1 MGLSPASGEGVT
13 EVAGRRLSFLAAGE
27 GPTVLLLHGFGAD
40 RLSWLLTQREMAAY
54 AATIAPDLPGHGRSD
69 RDVGDGSIG
78 ALTDL
83 VSGFVEARGD
93 GPVHIVGHSLG
104 GAIGIDMAH
113 RRPDLVASLFL
124 LAPAGLGR
132 GIDPAFLSAL
142 VDMGDLEQASA
153 VLGRLVMRRRLIS
166 PQMTTRALAEIATP
180 GTRDALRKV
189 ADGLLKIN
197 EHLAPAVAGVADSDI
212 PKAVV
217 WGEGDTINPVAD
229 EGPDRLG
236 ARLHIVE
243 DAGHLPH
250 IESHA
255 TVNGLIRDFVTG
267 AATRPT

>member
-1 MGLSPASGEGVT
+1 MGLSPANGEDIVD
-13 EVAGRRLSFLAAGE
+13 VAGRRLSFMAAGE

-40 RLSWLLTQREMAAY
+40 RLSWLLTQRDVAGY

-69 RDVGDGSIG
+69 RDVGDGRVEFLS
-78 ALTDL
+78 DL
-83 VSGFVEARGD
+83 VSGLVEARGD

-124 LAPAGLGR
+124 LAPAGLGQ

-142 VDMGDLEQASA
+142 VEMADLEQASA

-166 PQMTTRALAEIATP
+166 PQMTARALAEIATP
-180 GTRDALRKV
+180 GTREALRKV
-189 ADGLLKIN
+189 ADGLLRIN
-197 EHLAPAVAGVADSDI
+197 EDLAPAVGGIADSDLHRVI
-212 PKAVV
+212 V
-217 WGEGDTINPVAD
+217 WGEGDAINPCAG
-229 EGPDRLG
+229 EGSNRLG
-236 ARLHIVE
+236 VTPHIVE
-243 DAGHLPH
+243 GAGHLPH

-267 AATRPT
+267 AAVRRT